1 MARPH
6 MEVRPSQFV
15 ITYGPGSVVETR
27 SGPVV
32 VRSMDWLFREIGR
45 EPQDF
50 EIVDD
55 RLSRAEL
62 DGARIARVPT
72 NAELELPA
80 DDAIYPTE
88 RFPFWGL
95 CTRHP
100 PDQILFRVERGCPRC
115 PPGGPARGS
124 AAIRFV
130 LACPAGHLDEVNWN
144 LVVHPRGGAC
154 RAGHFIWRGG
164 GRALRH
170 VTIECSA
177 CGARENF
184 GRAYGRPWPCSG
196 RQPEVSRPRS
206 PGCTEQARIIQRG
219 AANLHMP
226 VVTSALTILDMP
238 TRLHLVLKDRS
249 ILASAGTLRRH
260 GILDQPNFMQE
271 LQHAGLN
278 QVTQDFIRNT
288 SWPDVSRAL
297 DQLLDQ
303 EEGAPPPVREEELG
317 RLVRAATHGA
327 PPVPPAAPGS
337 PPMFEVRRA
346 DVRSFHGPAGRLL
359 FRITPVSR
367 LRMVLV
373 QTGYQ
378 RVDPQAATT
387 MSVAFDRGGRV
398 WYPGVEL
405 FGEGIFIDLDDT
417 PTAVSGARAQV
428 WQRLHSSTGTPDPV
442 QHPLHV
448 WWHSL
453 SHRLLTTLS
462 VDSGYSSTAI
472 RERVYLTF
480 DDRGAPHG
488 GVLLYTVQPGGD
500 GTLGGLISLVDSFD
514 RILDR
519 ALCNVGTCSNDPLCA
534 ESPSAG
540 SDGAACY
547 SCLLVSETSCEHRN
561 RGLDRLL
568 LMENFP

>member
-1 MARPH
+1 
-6 MEVRPSQFV
+6 MEIRPSQFV
-15 ITYGPGSVVETR
+15 ITYGPGAIVETR

-32 VRSMDWLFREIGR
+32 VRSMDRVFQEIGR

-62 DGARIARVPT
+62 GGARIARIPT
-72 NAELELPA
+72 NAELGLPA
-80 DDAIYPTE
+80 DDPIYPTE
-88 RFPFWGL
+88 RFPFWAL

-100 PDQILFRVERGCPRC
+100 PDQILFRVNVGCPRC
-115 PPGGPARGS
+115 PPGGPARGP

-130 LACPAGHLDEVNWN
+130 QACPAGHLDDVNWN
-144 LVVHPRGGAC
+144 LIVHQRGGAC
-154 RAGHFIWRGG
+154 RSDHFLWYGG

-170 VTIECSA
+170 VTLECPR
-177 CGARENF
+177 CGSRENF
-184 GRAYGRPWPCSG
+184 GHAYGRPWPCSG
-196 RQPEVSRPRS
+196 RQPEVAQPRS
-206 PGCTEQARIIQRG
+206 PGCTQQARIVQRG

-226 VVTSALTILDMP
+226 VVTSALTILDIP

-249 ILASAGTLRRH
+249 VLASAGTLRRH
-260 GILDQPNFMQE
+260 GILDQPNFLQE

-278 QVTQDFIRNT
+278 HMAHEFVRN
-288 SWPDVSRAL
+288 SLWVDVRRAL

-303 EEGAPPPVREEELG
+303 EEGTPGPVRDEEFE
-317 RLVRAATHGA
+317 RLVRAATQGA
-327 PPVPPAAPGS
+327 PPVPPTSPGS

-346 DVRSFHGPAGRLL
+346 DVRTFPGPTGRLR
-359 FRITPVSR
+359 FRVTPVSR

-378 RVDPQAATT
+378 RVDPQTAGT
-387 MSVAFDRGGRV
+387 MSVSFDRGGRT

-405 FGEGIFIDLDDT
+405 FGEGIFIDVVDR
-417 PTAVSGARAQV
+417 PTIVAGSRARA
-428 WQRLHSSTGTPDPV
+428 WQSLHAATPNPDPV
-442 QHPLHV
+442 QHPVHV

-453 SHRLLTTLS
+453 SHRILTTLS

-480 DDRGAPHG
+480 DDEGRARG
-488 GVLLYTVQPGGD
+488 GVLLYAVQPGGD
-500 GTLGGLISLVDSFD
+500 GTLGGLISLADSFD
-514 RILDR
+514 RILDG
-519 ALCNVGTCSNDPLCA
+519 ALEDVATCSNDPLCA

-540 SDGAACY
+540 ADGAACY

-568 LMENFP
+568 LVENLP